1 MQQSRREFMRN
12 VGVVLAAAMLSGC
25 KSFNLPWSGGDKD
38 DWDRLRDA
46 WTGLDDL
53 ARDAKDMDRGEKTR
67 DKLVA
72 DHRAALDALVNA
84 GELGS
89 APADDMHV
97 AFFAAAQHVWRAN
110 APITCYLP
118 MPEPDYRISSASDLA
133 SQAEALAEL
142 AGRSGIDPATVA
154 SAQAAIERDVAFLSM
169 PDEAREALMDSLRQ
183 AAGDT
188 WNWPQLEQLDV
199 DVPPESAQAALTL
212 ADLLLGKK

>member
-1 MQQSRREFMRN
+1 MQQNRREFMRN
-12 VGVVLAAAMLSGC
+12 VGVAIAAVMLSGC

-46 WTGLDDL
+46 WTGLEEL
-53 ARDAKDMDRGEKTR
+53 ARDAKDLERGEKTH

-72 DHRAALDALVNA
+72 DHRAALDALVKA
-84 GELGS
+84 GQLEA
-89 APADDMHV
+89 APAEDMHV
-97 AFFAAAQHVWRAN
+97 AFVAASAHVWRAN

-142 AGRSGIDPATVA
+142 AGRSRIDPATVA
-154 SAQAAIERDVAFLSM
+154 QAQAAIERDMAFLSM
-169 PDEAREALMDSLRQ
+169 SDQDREALMDSLRQ
-183 AAGDT
+183 AAGSN
-188 WNWPQLEQLDV
+188 WNWPTLEQLDV
-199 DVPPESAQAALTL
+199 DISPESAQAARTL